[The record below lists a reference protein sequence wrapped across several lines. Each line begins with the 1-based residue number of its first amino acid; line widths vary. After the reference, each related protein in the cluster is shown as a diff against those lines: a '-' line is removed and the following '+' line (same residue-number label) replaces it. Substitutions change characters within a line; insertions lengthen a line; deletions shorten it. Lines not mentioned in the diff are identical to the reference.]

1 MEIKITVKKRKGY
14 WIAFS
19 DGPLVFY
26 AEGAT
31 AKDAVR
37 NAGRCLAAI
46 VHLPEGW

>member
-1 MEIKITVKKRKGY
+1 MEIKITIKKKKGY

-19 DGPLVFY
+19 DDPVTFY

-31 AKDAVR
+31 PKDVVR

-46 VHLPEGW
+46 VQLPEGW